1 MLAYSYPLLGVFWS
15 MLWFFLFIVWI
26 WLLIVIFAD
35 IFRSHDIGG
44 FAKALWVIFI
54 IILPFLGVF
63 VYLIARGGKMQEHAV
78 QQAKDQ
84 DQAMRAYIQDVNAT
98 SGGGTA
104 DQLAKLNDLKNQG
117 VLTDAEFEAQKAKLL
132 APGSRPHGRPRPNGR
147 GRAGDRRCE
156 PWTRRLPHR
165 DRPDPDHR
173 RRARQPRRGVA
184 GISPLRSARHAGER
198 RGPRFP
204 APPMGRSSRGR
215 TAPTPSPCSRS
226 RGPPGCPSWS
236 RSVTGACWT
245 RPSPSTGAPPW

>member
-84 DQAMRAYIQDVNAT
+84 DQAMRAYIQDVNAS

-117 VLTDAEFEAQKAKLL
+117 VLTDAEFQAQKAKLL
-132 APGSRPHGRPRPNGR
+132 AS
-147 GRAGDRRCE
+147 
-156 PWTRRLPHR
+156 
-165 DRPDPDHR
+165 
-173 RRARQPRRGVA
+173 
-184 GISPLRSARHAGER
+184 
-198 RGPRFP
+198 
-204 APPMGRSSRGR
+204 
-215 TAPTPSPCSRS
+215 
-226 RGPPGCPSWS
+226 
-236 RSVTGACWT
+236 
-245 RPSPSTGAPPW
+245 

>member
-1 MLAYSYPLLGVFWS
+1 MLGYSYPLLGVFWS

-44 FAKALWVIFI
+44 FAKALWVIFV

-117 VLTDAEFEAQKAKLL
+117 VLTDAEFEAEKAKLL
-132 APGSRPHGRPRPNGR
+132 AS
-147 GRAGDRRCE
+147 
-156 PWTRRLPHR
+156 
-165 DRPDPDHR
+165 
-173 RRARQPRRGVA
+173 
-184 GISPLRSARHAGER
+184 
-198 RGPRFP
+198 
-204 APPMGRSSRGR
+204 
-215 TAPTPSPCSRS
+215 
-226 RGPPGCPSWS
+226 
-236 RSVTGACWT
+236 
-245 RPSPSTGAPPW
+245 